1 MKNEGNEN
9 KKENGKI
16 NNVIKGTKAKIK
28 AFVGT
33 HMWVKDVFLITAG
46 AAIWE
51 GAKFSVDVIKEVSKQ
66 AKDPNNN
73 MVDVP
78 VETITFEETE

>member
-16 NNVIKGTKAKIK
+16 NNFIKGVKAKAK
-28 AFVGT
+28 TFVGT
-33 HMWVKDVFLITAG
+33 HMWVKDVFLLTAG
-46 AAIWE
+46 AVIGQGTKLA
-51 GAKFSVDVIKEVSKQ
+51 VDVMKEVFEQ

-73 MVDVP
+73 TVDVP
-78 VETITFEETE
+78 GGTITFEETE